1 MKKSSQDKVTS
12 QMSNNRCMDA
22 DIVVYIHNGILLSSE
37 KRWNPVVF
45 YKVDGARG
53 YWPTI
58 AFHPKQSFTF
68 LRLLDRMRA
77 GEKSFVCLSTLSTQL
92 VQIQLVLNI
101 SCGFGRL
108 FFSHHKGKAPGPH
121 VLHPSQLGLYSFP
134 WQHLLQTLFP
144 KVGLQHVILTRRG
157 QTRQNTSE
165 REWQILDDL
174 IMWDR
179 EDLLGA

>member
-108 FFSHHKGKAPGPH
+108 FFSHHKVEGSWTTCTSPISAWFVFFPMATPAPDP
-121 VLHPSQLGLYSFP
+121 FP
-134 WQHLLQTLFP
+134 QGGIIACNPYKKGSDQA
-144 KVGLQHVILTRRG
+144 KYIR
-157 QTRQNTSE
+157 E
-165 REWQILDDL
+165 R
-174 IMWDR
+174 MANS
-179 EDLLGA
+179 G